1 MGRPTICAI
10 QWSPDGSGLAW
21 VEAGAGVVAD
31 RLPLSDGGGVRIKG
45 DLLAGWM
52 PDGQSLLVRRR
63 GLDFGDS
70 APPPELW
77 RVDADGSRDVL
88 LLRDA
93 YQAAL
98 QPTP

>member
-1 MGRPTICAI
+1 M
-10 QWSPDGSGLAW
+10 
-21 VEAGAGVVAD
+21 EAGAGVVAD
-31 RLPLSDGGGVRIKG
+31 RLPLSDGRGIRIKG

-63 GLDFGDS
+63 GLDIGDF